1 MVPVFSYSGKNKRW
15 NSRIFDLEHPEGC
28 DVSVPHCLKSRQSC
42 ILILFTAWI
51 KKYKFC
57 IQIKWLYPHCKPKI
71 VIFKPTS
78 FSTCKLISLINSKLL
93 IEMKQ
98 TYVSLSWQIYTVF
111 GAVTFAFMHSTCAL
125 PQIN

>member
-28 DVSVPHCLKSRQSC
+28 DVSVPHCLNFLQSR

-51 KKYKFC
+51 KNTNSAYKLNDY
-57 IQIKWLYPHCKPKI
+57 ILTVSPKI

-98 TYVSLSWQIYTVF
+98 TYVSLSWQMYTVF